1 MFRKLFLVCLAAAT
15 ASGLFAD
22 ELSRTMLIDNFSDGD
37 DDGWTYDDFTAGTP
51 WGPAVYDASSG
62 EYLIEAAD
70 LVPADD
76 PFVGTIVAT
85 WADSRGEPLFANG
98 VGRVKVRA
106 NAYGTTAGIL
116 LRANDQ
122 DHTDYGFFGSTTFGT
137 FYIERFDLVSDP
149 DAPQTI
155 IAMADPDLAPFAA
168 GEDWYIEG
176 KAVGDRIELKA
187 WRVGDP
193 EPEEPLLSVRDDA
206 IGPETGSLLCLIVF
220 FDPVAV
226 EDDFVEVSA
235 SFDDVTFKPKH
246 LPKK

>member
-1 MFRKLFLVCLAAAT
+1 MFRKVFLF
-15 ASGLFAD
+15 GLPVVMACALLAD
-22 ELSRTMLIDNFSDGD
+22 ERSRRILIDNFSDGN

-51 WGPAVYDASSG
+51 WGPAVYDATSG

-85 WADSRGEPLFANG
+85 WADSRGEPLYSNG
-98 VGRVKVRA
+98 VGRIKVRA
-106 NAYGTTAGIL
+106 NAYGTTAGLL

-122 DHTDYGFFGSTTFGT
+122 NHTDYGFFGSTTFGT

-149 DAPQTI
+149 NAPQTI
-155 IAMADPDLAPFAA
+155 IAMADPAEAPFAA

-176 KAVGDRIELKA
+176 RVVDDRIALKA

-193 EPEEPLLSVRDDA
+193 EPEEPLLSVHDDA
-206 IGPETGSLLCLIVF
+206 IGPETGSLVCLIVF
-220 FDPVAV
+220 FDPAAV
-226 EDDFVEVSA
+226 ETELVEVSA
-235 SFDDVTFKPKH
+235 SFDDVTFKPKKTDG
-246 LPKK
+246 P